1 MRRPLPQPARGP
13 HRAAELR
20 HPARTAPPVMLIC
33 FARLLRSSPA
43 DGDTYGERVTAQTR
57 RDCRVLGEFRI
68 GALCSDPCTARDPVQ
83 LTEHPC
89 PGKWKTHPCVSD
101 SHLNEG
107 RSGDA
112 AHHVAEY
119 VSGRHLRGTRMRSR
133 CLDAA
138 PTKKRSAIR
147 SRALGCHCHKHI
159 GTLDEN

>member
-83 LTEHPC
+83 LTERPC

-112 AHHVAEY
+112 AHHVAEQNGPPT
-119 VSGRHLRGTRMRSR
+119 SARNPHALPLPR
-133 CLDAA
+133 CSTDE
-138 PTKKRSAIR
+138 K
-147 SRALGCHCHKHI
+147 ALGNPFSSPWMPLSQAHR
-159 GTLDEN
+159 NPR